1 MAFKDVL
8 GHERVKKI
16 LRKALQKKKIPNS
29 ILFYGPKGVGKEKM
43 ALVLA
48 KAINCERKKDDACEK
63 CTSCKGIN
71 KGNFPDV
78 MVIQPDGNVIKIEQ
92 MRALRKIAYLKPMV
106 GKKRVFI
113 VTEAEKM
120 NEEAANSLLKVLEE
134 PPLFSYVL
142 LVTHNPFLILSTIK
156 SRCQILNFPP
166 LSKEDIERELMEK
179 GFTEEKARV
188 ISRLVRGNLKHAL
201 GLDWEDVQAT
211 RKQAWMLFL
220 SLVKRENFALFL
232 RNYAFSYKSLVKQ
245 EWEQIL
251 EILSSFC
258 RDLVLLKEK
267 SDSNLLMNPDY
278 EDEIRKMEELVSL
291 DWLMKCLENIDY
303 AIYGLGKN
311 LNVNL
316 LVSSFFS
323 NFKEWE
329 YA

>member
-29 ILFYGPKGVGKEKM
+29 ILFYGPNGVGKEEM

-63 CTSCKGIN
+63 CTSCRGIN
-71 KGNFPDV
+71 AGNFPDV

-188 ISRLVRGNLKHAL
+188 ISRLVRGNLKQAL
-201 GLDWEDVQAT
+201 GLDWEDVQET

-220 SLVKRENFALFL
+220 SLVKRENFAFFL

-245 EWEQIL
+245 DWEQIL

-267 SDSNLLMNPDY
+267 SDSNLLMNPG
-278 EDEIRKMEELVSL
+278 KWKSL
-291 DWLMKCLENIDY
+291 
-303 AIYGLGKN
+303 
-311 LNVNL
+311 
-316 LVSSFFS
+316 
-323 NFKEWE
+323 
-329 YA
+329 

>member
-29 ILFYGPKGVGKEKM
+29 LLFCGPKGVGKQEM
-43 ALVLA
+43 ALVVA

-63 CTSCKGIN
+63 CASCKGIN
-71 KGNFPDV
+71 AGNFPDV

-106 GKKRVFI
+106 GKKRVFV

-166 LSKEDIERELMEK
+166 LSKEDIERELKEK
-179 GFTEEKARV
+179 GFTEDKARV
-188 ISRLVRGNLKHAL
+188 ISRLVRGNLKQAL

-220 SLVKRENFALFL
+220 SLVKRENFAFFMK
-232 RNYAFSYKSLVKQ
+232 NYAFSYKSLVKQ

-291 DWLMKCLENIDY
+291 DWLVKCLKKIDY